1 MKLLNIVTSSS
12 TEGQQRL
19 VDLGKSMTSAH
30 SRDRMDIHE
39 ATRTKSEPRVRA
51 EMADD
56 DMIEAIHVLT
66 QDQKH
71 LHMKL
76 AHHD

>member
-1 MKLLNIVTSSS
+1 MKLLNIVTSGSA
-12 TEGQQRL
+12 EGQQRL
-19 VDLGKSMTSAH
+19 VDLGKSMTAGAGQN
-30 SRDRMDIHE
+30 RMDIHE

>member
-1 MKLLNIVTSSS
+1 MKLLNIVTSGSA
-12 TEGQQRL
+12 EGQQKL
-19 VDLGKSMTSAH
+19 VDLGRSMSSGT
-30 SRDRMDIHE
+30 SRDRMDIQE
-39 ATRTKSEPRVRA
+39 AARKPAVRQ
-51 EMADD
+51 ETEVADD
-56 DMIEAIHVLT
+56 DMIKAIHVLT